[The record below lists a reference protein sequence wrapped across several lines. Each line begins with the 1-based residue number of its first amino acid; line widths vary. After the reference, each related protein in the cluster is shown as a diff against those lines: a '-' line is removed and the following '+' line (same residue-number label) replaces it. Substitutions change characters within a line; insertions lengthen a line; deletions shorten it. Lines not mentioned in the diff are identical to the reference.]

1 MDVLQQQIAAMAEEI
16 NLLKSEVVQT
26 KAAHASLHQSAVDR
40 NTDIIRRFG
49 EITDRLHNLSTD
61 AANATEGKGSKKKF
75 LIEPKQ
81 VNVAEFAGAVN
92 DSRSKFLQWAE
103 KVKDRA
109 MLFDDALVEAMEKAE
124 ASTTPITD

>member
-1 MDVLQQQIAAMAEEI
+1 MDVIQQQIAAMADEI

-26 KAAHASLHQSAVDR
+26 KAAHATLHQSAVDR

-61 AANATEGKGSKKKF
+61 AANTTDGKGSRKKF

-81 VNVAEFAGAVN
+81 VNVSEFAGAVN
-92 DSRSKFLQWAE
+92 DGRSKFLQWSE
-103 KVKDRA
+103 KGEGSS
-109 MLFDDALVEAMEKAE
+109 DAVRRCPGGGYGESRSVDNA
-124 ASTTPITD
+124 DYR